1 MLWFSLGVNKNTLNH
16 SMFIKNNQSISS
28 YFIQVSVS
36 VNGLFDYKIY
46 WKILKK

>member
-1 MLWFSLGVNKNTLNH
+1 MLCLSLGVNKNILNRY
-16 SMFIKNNQSISS
+16 MFIKNNQSIGS